1 MEQNKRSDVKVYLH
15 QKAGK
20 HADITNFCNGIN
32 WSGTL
37 SQVARKLTVNIKF
50 SIFDNNQPAIS
61 AVEGDLL
68 ILLENGKELFRGV
81 IFSIDFSSS
90 SEEIA
95 ATAYD
100 FSVYLAKSK
109 ASFNFEKATPVQITT
124 EVCQKVEVSVGAL
137 EPSSV
142 KLDRIY
148 QAKPLYQIIMDAYY
162 QDTKETKDKFY
173 HFMKQQ
179 TFNIEKKGKVVANV
193 VLDKKLGKIGVK
205 YSRSIENMINKI
217 EIVDEKDN
225 IKDTVENGSDRSKYG
240 TLMDIYKEEKD
251 KDPKQIAK
259 NLLKRVEK
267 KVDVEFIGENECIT
281 GKAVMLKIPYIS
293 ELQNIKMYIDSDTHT
308 WTNEVH
314 KMSLVL
320 NYENEAVG
328 GGLENG

>member
-20 HADITNFCNGIN
+20 HAEITNFCSGIS

-37 SQVARKLTVNIKF
+37 SQIARKLSVNIKF

-68 ILLENGKELFRGV
+68 ILLENGKELFQGV
-81 IFSIDFSSS
+81 IFSVDFSSS

-100 FSVYLAKSK
+100 FSIYLAKSK
-109 ASFNFEKATPVQITT
+109 ASFNFEKATPMQITQ
-124 EVCQKVEVSVGAL
+124 EVCGKVGVSVSAL
-137 EPSSV
+137 EPSNI

-148 QAKPLYQIIMDAYY
+148 QAKALYQIIMDAYY
-162 QDTKETKDKFY
+162 QDTKMTKTKFY
-173 HFMKQQ
+173 HFMKGQS
-179 TFNIEKKGKVVANV
+179 FNIEKKGKVVANV
-193 VLDKKLGKIGVK
+193 VLDNKLGTIGVK

-225 IKDTVENGSDRSKYG
+225 VKSTVENGDDRAKYG

-251 KDPKQIAK
+251 KDSQQIAR
-259 NLLKRVEK
+259 NMLKKVEK
-267 KVDVEFIGENECIT
+267 KVDVDFIGVSECVT
-281 GKAVMLKIPYIS
+281 GKAVMLKISYIS

-308 WTNEVH
+308 WDNGVH

-328 GGLENG
+328 GMEDG

>member
-1 MEQNKRSDVKVYLH
+1 MGQNEKSKVKVYLH
-15 QKAGK
+15 QRSGK

-50 SIFDNNQPAIS
+50 SIFDKNQPAIS

-68 ILLENGKELFRGV
+68 ILLENGKELFNGI
-81 IFSIDFSSS
+81 IFSVDFSSS
-90 SEEIA
+90 SQEIA

-109 ASFNFEKATPVQITT
+109 ASFNFEKSTPPDIAR
-124 EVCQKVEVSVGAL
+124 EVCQKVDVSVGNL
-137 EPSSV
+137 ESSKV

-148 QAKPLYQIIMDAYY
+148 QAKPLYEIIMDAYY
-162 QDTKETKDKFY
+162 QDTKETQSKYY
-173 HFMKQQ
+173 HFMKSQS
-179 TFNIEKKGKVVANV
+179 FNIEKKGKVVANFI
-193 VLDKKLGKIGVK
+193 LDNKAGRIGVK

-225 IKDTVENGSDRSKYG
+225 IVDTVENSDDRQKYG

-251 KDPKQIAK
+251 KDSKTIAR
-259 NLLKRVEK
+259 NLLTKVEK
-267 KVDVEFIGENECIT
+267 KVDVEFIGSSECIT
-281 GKAVMLKIPYIS
+281 GKAVMLKIDYIS
-293 ELQNIKMYIDSDTHT
+293 ELNNIKMYIDSDTHT
-308 WTNEVH
+308 WSNNIYR
-314 KMSLVL
+314 MSLNL

-328 GGLENG
+328 GDRQ